1 MRPSGPAGTETAD
14 PAAFC
19 TPRPLLVLYP
29 EVGMS
34 DFVQDVSEHDALSSH
49 LLEMFG
55 ERGERTPEWARM
67 VRPVVSAAAEPATC
81 GARRPRARARR
92 PSGLQ
97 SSAAAARPPAVPPWS
112 LSLVEGAAQS
122 VGLDIQARA
131 TPTTAWRGAIA
142 LARPRWAAWACTTEM
157 AARTRPGWRLPCP
170 RHPWR
175 CSRPAPPTTSSSRC
189 PRRGRARCHASC
201 SAYHDSIEPCVA
213 HCRVQ
218 DARPPAATPPSALLH
233 HPPHTITRPH
243 PPRCAT
249 GGARRRW

>member
-1 MRPSGPAGTETAD
+1 MAHLVALAAWGGRSRLPAPGSWLRCALRLRRWSAQGPWEAAVRPSGPAGTETAD

-112 LSLVEGAAQS
+112 LSLVEGAAIDA
-122 VGLDIQARA
+122 GLAAFNPPGGTVSASTCRRA
-131 TPTTAWRGAIA
+131 
-142 LARPRWAAWACTTEM
+142 
-157 AARTRPGWRLPCP
+157 
-170 RHPWR
+170 
-175 CSRPAPPTTSSSRC
+175 CSST
-189 PRRGRARCHASC
+189 
-201 SAYHDSIEPCVA
+201 
-213 HCRVQ
+213 
-218 DARPPAATPPSALLH
+218 
-233 HPPHTITRPH
+233 
-243 PPRCAT
+243 
-249 GGARRRW
+249 